1 MVTGDEEIDMPE
13 WYLLVEEN
21 QRMAHNSIGTIE
33 DQGLGIPQESI
44 YTEKTTLDYLRDS
57 LSRCTQ
63 SDLSQMMSCVT
74 APDTSHMHHGS
85 NTGDQLGKRINKR
98 GAARSQ
104 QRRQLPKK
112 ANKVGRP
119 CSADCKQKL
128 RDWQVKYGQNAKRCS
143 LRQLDGTEFHDRNGN
158 PVDTILMQSVK
169 EVAEFVGCHHNT
181 VRYALIKKTEKG
193 NLLDRWKV
201 EEIHSVE
208 IVQNQYPT
216 VPSQNSIFEGSQFS
230 PTFGQEHLLGYIPTT
245 QIESFV
251 HAPSLD
257 WEQQQEC
264 QFNVDPSIPTPD
276 WDMAPKDDSLGAPYK
291 PTSVEVTPSDNLE
304 LYNLDDQDFSFQ
316 ALDMDSV
323 AKGEEGVPQI
333 SRCCNRKGCNLS
345 WIDGGILLDPDGNAV
360 DTLAMQSLK
369 DAAALIGC
377 TQTLIAKALK
387 KRGQTKG
394 ILRNT
399 WKVEVC
405 DSPKITENNRYMIKQ
420 LDEAK
425 FLGTDGN
432 PVDKL
437 FMPTFKDIAAFIGCS
452 EFAITNA
459 LRKPGAKKGSI
470 RSTWKIEVCK
480 YD

>member
-1 MVTGDEEIDMPE
+1 MDPVQEINLASVLTKEEQPDLNNVDSFRKRQTRLADHVQQIASRSYGTG
-13 WYLLVEEN
+13 
-21 QRMAHNSIGTIE
+21 
-33 DQGLGIPQESI
+33 
-44 YTEKTTLDYLRDS
+44 K
-57 LSRCTQ
+57 
-63 SDLSQMMSCVT
+63 
-74 APDTSHMHHGS
+74 
-85 NTGDQLGKRINKR
+85 
-98 GAARSQ
+98 
-104 QRRQLPKK
+104 
-112 ANKVGRP
+112 
-119 CSADCKQKL
+119 
-128 RDWQVKYGQNAKRCS
+128 
-143 LRQLDGTEFHDRNGN
+143 
-158 PVDTILMQSVK
+158 
-169 EVAEFVGCHHNT
+169 
-181 VRYALIKKTEKG
+181 YALKKKTEKG

-208 IVQNQYPT
+208 TVQNQYPT

-230 PTFGQEHLLGYIPTT
+230 STFGQEHLLGYIPTT
-245 QIESFV
+245 QTESFV

-257 WEQQQEC
+257 WEQQQGC
-264 QFNVDPSIPTPD
+264 QFNIDPSIPTPD
-276 WDMAPKDDSLGAPYK
+276 WDMALKDNSLRAPYK
-291 PTSVEVTPSDNLE
+291 PMSVEVTPSDDLE

-323 AKGEEGVPQI
+323 AKGEE
-333 SRCCNRKGCNLS
+333 
-345 WIDGGILLDPDGNAV
+345 DGGMLLDPDGNAV

-377 TQTLIAKALK
+377 TQSSIAKALK
-387 KRGQTKG
+387 KRGETKG

-399 WKVEVC
+399 WKVEAC

-420 LDEAK
+420 LDGAE
-425 FLGTDGN
+425 FPGTDGN

-437 FMPTFKDIAAFIGCS
+437 FMPTFKEIAAFIGCS

>member
-1 MVTGDEEIDMPE
+1 MDPVQEINLAKELTKEEQPDLNNVDSFRKRQTRLADHVQQIASRSYGTG
-13 WYLLVEEN
+13 
-21 QRMAHNSIGTIE
+21 
-33 DQGLGIPQESI
+33 
-44 YTEKTTLDYLRDS
+44 K
-57 LSRCTQ
+57 
-63 SDLSQMMSCVT
+63 
-74 APDTSHMHHGS
+74 
-85 NTGDQLGKRINKR
+85 
-98 GAARSQ
+98 
-104 QRRQLPKK
+104 
-112 ANKVGRP
+112 
-119 CSADCKQKL
+119 
-128 RDWQVKYGQNAKRCS
+128 
-143 LRQLDGTEFHDRNGN
+143 
-158 PVDTILMQSVK
+158 
-169 EVAEFVGCHHNT
+169 
-181 VRYALIKKTEKG
+181 YALKKKTGKG

-216 VPSQNSIFEGSQFS
+216 VPSQNPIFEGSQFS
-230 PTFGQEHLLGYIPTT
+230 STFGQEHLLGYIRTT
-245 QIESFV
+245 QTESFV

-257 WEQQQEC
+257 WEQQQGC

-276 WDMAPKDDSLGAPYK
+276 WDMAPNDDSLGAPYK
-291 PTSVEVTPSDNLE
+291 PKSVEVTPSDDLE

-323 AKGEEGVPQI
+323 AKGAE
-333 SRCCNRKGCNLS
+333 
-345 WIDGGILLDPDGNAV
+345 DGGMLLDPDGNAV
-360 DTLAMQSLK
+360 ETLAMQSLK

-377 TQTLIAKALK
+377 TQTSIAKALK

-405 DSPKITENNRYMIKQ
+405 DTPKITENNRYMIKQ

-425 FLGTDGN
+425 FPGTDGN

-437 FMPTFKDIAAFIGCS
+437 FMPTFKEIAAFIGCS